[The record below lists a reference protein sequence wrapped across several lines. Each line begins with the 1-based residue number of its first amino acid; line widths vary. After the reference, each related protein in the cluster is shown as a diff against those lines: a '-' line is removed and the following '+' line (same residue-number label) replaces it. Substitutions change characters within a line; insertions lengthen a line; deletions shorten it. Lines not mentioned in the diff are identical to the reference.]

1 MAKVDFRGRFQSFKV
16 RVFQAVG
23 FAFLVLMLGCATPE
37 EGIRV
42 SVTQLAL
49 PELSSVCSHEST
61 DQEPGLQG
69 CYRWSGM
76 ADTGV
81 CRIYI
86 LPQWVLDQRS
96 YIDPRTSYH
105 ETLGHE
111 LHHCLVGHFH
121 GGDKGVDLPR
131 LPRLH

>member
-1 MAKVDFRGRFQSFKV
+1 MAKVDFRGRFHSFKV
-16 RVFQAVG
+16 KLFQAVG
-23 FAFLVLMLGCATPE
+23 FAFLVLMLGCASTPE
-37 EGIRV
+37 DSIRV

-49 PELSSVCSHEST
+49 PELSSVCTHGTTER
-61 DQEPGLQG
+61 EIGLQG

-76 ADTGV
+76 GETGV

-96 YIDPRTSYH
+96 YIDPRDSYH

-121 GGDKGVDLPR
+121 GEDRGVILPR
-131 LPRLH
+131 VPKL